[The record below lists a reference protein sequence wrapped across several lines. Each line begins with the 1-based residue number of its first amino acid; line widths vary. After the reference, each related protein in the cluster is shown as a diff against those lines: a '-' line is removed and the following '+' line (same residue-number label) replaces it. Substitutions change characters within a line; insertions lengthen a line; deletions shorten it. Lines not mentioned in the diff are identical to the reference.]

1 MYLRRVDQ
9 QHRHEYLG
17 GRSTVGTACC
27 ILSLGG
33 EKANPKRKY
42 INPQRRQHTYTSPAL
57 VSLSRPTK
65 KFHPCEQKESMNG
78 SSSLC
83 NQETNGIA
91 TNVLNGRRR
100 RKALERI
107 TEEAK
112 TAATTFAS
120 RTVSRTFEPWGS
132 FHLGLSSTKKL

>member
-1 MYLRRVDQ
+1 MYRRRVER
-9 QHRHEYLG
+9 QHRHEYPV

-27 ILSLGG
+27 VLPLGG

-65 KFHPCEQKESMNG
+65 KFHPRKQKESTKG

-83 NQETNGIA
+83 NQETHGIR
-91 TNVLNGRRR
+91 TNVPKGRRR

-107 TEEAK
+107 TEEAEA
-112 TAATTFAS
+112 AATMFS
-120 RTVSRTFEPWGS
+120 GRTVGRTFEPWGT
-132 FHLGLSSTKKL
+132 FCLGLSSTIKL